1 MVEQPLLGLS
11 SMTFSFSWPS
21 FFFTRHVGNLWLTVY
36 VCIYVSDTFL
46 RQDYL
51 IFARINT
58 LDLSYNNT
66 ATILS

>member
-1 MVEQPLLGLS
+1 
-11 SMTFSFSWPS
+11 
-21 FFFTRHVGNLWLTVY
+21 VY